1 MEAQARRAATTT
13 AHQLEL
19 RTEVVLDTMTGH
31 FDAVFDEITAAVEAL
46 KVSGQANEIW
56 CLTQNQPVSVDELVA
71 DIEGKLRRSTGGGA
85 GTKKM
90 RVRIPER
97 TNLDVFAGGR
107 AKDKEGFVA

>member
-1 MEAQARRAATTT
+1 MRD
-13 AHQLEL
+13 QLEQ
-19 RTEVVLDTMTGH
+19 RTEVVLDTMTNH
-31 FDAVFDEITAAVEAL
+31 FDQVIGEVKAVVETFDW

-56 CLTQNQPVSVDELVA
+56 WLTQNQPVSVDELVA

-90 RVRIPER
+90 LVRIPER